1 MKQVLF
7 VCVSAM
13 LLFSCTKKEASVAGT
28 NPSNPPTPTY
38 SISDYTK
45 LTPGNYWIYQEVT
58 IDTLNN
64 ITALPGFDSCYIK
77 NDTVINGNNYAVM
90 INMPVMPQNSE
101 SYLRDSSS
109 FLVDNHGF
117 RYITCTDFNTN
128 LYKDSVPGVYTLTY
142 SVSSTQS
149 TVLTPMGTYSC
160 YDNIGTFTYLKQP
173 VSLPPVRYV
182 HSYYTANLGLVDE
195 TSFYINSSN
204 TLQYW
209 LVRAR
214 VN

>member
-7 VCVSAM
+7 VCASAM
-13 LLFSCTKKEASVAGT
+13 LLFSCTKKEASVQGT
-28 NPSNPPTPTY
+28 NPSNPPSLTY

-77 NDTVINGNNYAVM
+77 GDTVINGNSYAIMV
-90 INMPVMPQNSE
+90 NLPPTATNSE
-101 SYLRDSSS
+101 TYLRDSAS
-109 FLVDNHGF
+109 FLVNNHGGLLF
-117 RYITCTDFNTN
+117 TCVDFNAI
-128 LYKDSVPGVYTLTY
+128 LYKDSVPNQFTLTY
-142 SVSSTQS
+142 SVSSTPS

-160 YDNIGTFTYLKQP
+160 YDNMGTFTYLTH
-173 VSLPPVRYV
+173 VSWPPVRYA
-182 HSYYTANLGLVDE
+182 HSYYAANLGLVDE
-195 TSFYINSSN
+195 TTFLISSPN
-204 TLQYW
+204 TIQYW
-209 LVRAR
+209 LIRAR